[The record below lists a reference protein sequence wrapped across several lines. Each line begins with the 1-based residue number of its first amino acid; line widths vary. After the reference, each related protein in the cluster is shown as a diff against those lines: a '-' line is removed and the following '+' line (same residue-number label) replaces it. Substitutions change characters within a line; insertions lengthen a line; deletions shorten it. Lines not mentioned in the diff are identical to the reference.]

1 MEGKRKV
8 CFTQAPKDSIAQ
20 AIPHYLRKPLLQP
33 KTKKKAYLNHHSHEF
48 GQKATKKTIIPGSE
62 ISIKNNKTSS
72 KSDAANKPIEK
83 VSTKKKYLKD
93 NIFHQCLAHYKYSCK
108 GIILVFK

>member
-1 MEGKRKV
+1 MFYTG
-8 CFTQAPKDSIAQ
+8 PKGFYCPSHSPLSPQTTSTAQ
-20 AIPHYLRKPLLQP
+20 D
-33 KTKKKAYLNHHSHEF
+33 KKKAYLNHHSHEF

>member
-20 AIPHYLRKPLLQP
+20 PIPHYLPKPLLQP
-33 KTKKKAYLNHHSHEF
+33 KTKKKASLNHHSQEF

-83 VSTKKKYLKD
+83 VSTKKKYPKD
-93 NIFHQCLAHYKYSCK
+93 NIFHPVPGTL
-108 GIILVFK
+108 